1 MDAGWPTRSAGTYR
15 PTTSHNEGE
24 RTMYIGIGT
33 IVLILA
39 VIILFM
45 LLRGRR
51 V

>member
-1 MDAGWPTRSAGTYR
+1 MPAGGLDRRVGIDPQHR
-15 PTTSHNEGE
+15 TTKGE